1 MSGSRFLGITQSQA
15 LAVSLLDRSVNVAV
29 LCLLFGVGS
38 IYVNKKLKTKNEVYL
53 TPLRMTDAERG
64 RWGEGGEGFG
74 AASPR
79 PRVLGSGDVPAPNTS
94 NFLKSQKRD
103 HSSSIFRG
111 PKEGCKPFPS
121 LIKIGMLSFDN
132 VSAK

>member
-64 RWGEGGEGFG
+64 RWGEGE
-74 AASPR
+74 
-79 PRVLGSGDVPAPNTS
+79 RVFRALCLRVPVLSLGSSDVPFQILPTS
-94 NFLKSQKRD
+94 SKAKNAITLLQFSEGQKKGVNR
-103 HSSSIFRG
+103 
-111 PKEGCKPFPS
+111 S
-121 LIKIGMLSFDN
+121 LP
-132 VSAK
+132 